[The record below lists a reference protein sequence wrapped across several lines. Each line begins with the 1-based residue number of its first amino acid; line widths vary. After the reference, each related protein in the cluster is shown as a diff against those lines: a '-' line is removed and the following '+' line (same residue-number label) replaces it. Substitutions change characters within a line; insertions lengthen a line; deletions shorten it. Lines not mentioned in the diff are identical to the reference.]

1 MKVARGPAAWAKRG
15 LIAAV
20 LVGAAIIPGRA
31 SSSQPEHCSGLRCT
45 TPGSVLWT
53 RPLSGSWLAQPGV
66 SGTVTSQGGA
76 YAASGAGL
84 AIVGTGT
91 TVTAISE
98 ATGRQLWR
106 VSLAGFPA
114 GSSISGV
121 RAFTSAVAV
130 GIEPPA
136 GQPDGRREVILS
148 AASGAQLGSFTAA
161 PYGGAVAATGTSAV
175 IIGTRTVTDFATR
188 TGRVIWSRPTGSAGQ
203 TWRVSGGY
211 LYVTD
216 SGGGSLAGSGVAAV
230 RRIDLRTGAE
240 QLIRPARGVFPGEL
254 TEAAGGDLL
263 FAGPEQVWAYDA
275 TGRLLWTL
283 PSTGVELADSG
294 QTTVY
299 LTSGSRLL
307 GVSIASGSV
316 VSSSAVSVAASLYWV
331 KGGIALGLDENGL
344 GDAWGY
350 DLKSRRVAWSSTGL
364 PWPHFFV
371 DLSGLGGSATPSGD
385 MVLLATCAQVGSAA
399 SANSAPHCT
408 RPELAAVLTSKR

>member
-15 LIAAV
+15 LIAVV

-31 SSSQPEHCSGLRCT
+31 SSSQPQHCSGLRCT

-148 AASGAQLGSFTAA
+148 AASGAQLGSFNAA
-161 PYGGAVAATGTSAV
+161 PYGGAVEATGTSAV

-216 SGGGSLAGSGVAAV
+216 SGGGSLAG
-230 RRIDLRTGAE
+230 
-240 QLIRPARGVFPGEL
+240 
-254 TEAAGGDLL
+254 
-263 FAGPEQVWAYDA
+263 
-275 TGRLLWTL
+275 
-283 PSTGVELADSG
+283 
-294 QTTVY
+294 
-299 LTSGSRLL
+299 
-307 GVSIASGSV
+307 
-316 VSSSAVSVAASLYWV
+316 
-331 KGGIALGLDENGL
+331 
-344 GDAWGY
+344 
-350 DLKSRRVAWSSTGL
+350 
-364 PWPHFFV
+364 
-371 DLSGLGGSATPSGD
+371 
-385 MVLLATCAQVGSAA
+385 
-399 SANSAPHCT
+399 
-408 RPELAAVLTSKR
+408 